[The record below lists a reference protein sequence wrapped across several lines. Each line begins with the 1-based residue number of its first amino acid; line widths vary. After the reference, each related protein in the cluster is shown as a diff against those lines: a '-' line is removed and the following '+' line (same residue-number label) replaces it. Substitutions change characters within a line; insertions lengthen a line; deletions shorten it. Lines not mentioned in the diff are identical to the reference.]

1 MPSYE
6 RITLVGGPLD
16 GSTTLWDGGDYFEV
30 GKFTYVRQR
39 DDTGRRTAVFRLKD
53 AA

>member
-39 DDTGRRTAVFRLKD
+39 DDTGRRTAVFRLKGE
-53 AA
+53 